1 MSDSVKKPGY
11 LAGVDLGGTKI
22 MTGIFDEALNPVGL
36 AKITT
41 KAHRSPDAVIDR
53 MVRCI
58 EDAVDDYDLEMK
70 DLRGVGVGAP
80 GSVEAAS
87 GKVLFAPNL
96 GWKDIPLREELEKRL
111 PCPVFVEN
119 DCTVSTLGIYVREF
133 ESKPKHLI
141 GIFLGTGIGGGLIID
156 GHPYGGYNHT
166 AGEIGHMVLKADGPL
181 CGCGNRGC
189 FEALA
194 SRTALFNQIRTA
206 VKAGQKTVLTDILRG
221 DLSKLRSGS
230 LRKAIRKG
238 DEFVQKL
245 VLEAARYTGIAV
257 ASLINILNPEVVVL
271 GGGIMEALEE
281 EVFPTITKTA
291 REYVMPGTGQG
302 VQIVASK
309 LADNAGIMG
318 AAVLA
323 HQSLAS
329 Q

>member
-1 MSDSVKKPGY
+1 MSDSPKKPGY

-22 MTGIFDEALNPVGL
+22 MTGVFNGNLDPVGL

-41 KAHRSPDAVIDR
+41 KGHRGPAAVIDR
-53 MVRCI
+53 IVRCI
-58 EDAVDDYDLEMK
+58 EDAVDDYDVEMK

-80 GSVEAAS
+80 GSVEPGT

-96 GWKDIPLREELEKRL
+96 GWKNVPLKEELEKRL
-111 PCPVFVEN
+111 PCPVFVDN
-119 DCTVSTLGIYVREF
+119 DCTVCTLGVYVREF
-133 ESKPKHLI
+133 ESKPRHLI
-141 GIFLGTGIGGGLIID
+141 GIFLGTGIGGGLIIN
-156 GHPYGGYNHT
+156 GQPYHGFNGT
-166 AGEIGHMVLKADGPL
+166 AGELGHMVIQVDGPL
-181 CGCGNRGC
+181 CACGNSGC

-194 SRTALFNQIRTA
+194 SRTAIFNQIRTA
-206 VKAGQKTVLTDILRG
+206 VKAGQKTVLTEILRD

-238 DEFVQKL
+238 DKFVEKL
-245 VLEAARYTGIAV
+245 VLEAARYTGVAV

-291 REYVMPGTGQG
+291 RSLVMPGTGQG
-302 VQIVASK
+302 VQIVSSK

-323 HQSLAS
+323 HQSLAAS
-329 Q
+329 